1 MAKQTEVSALRAVLG
16 ALQWPS
22 TQTAP
27 QLGATVSL
35 LSGQTTAATTEDL
48 RDANKALK
56 FSKVNND
63 VGLQFRPLGQI
74 SDMVLVAM
82 SDASWG
88 IRREGHSQN
97 HLLMLAPKEIL
108 DGETT
113 NYIILHWRSFR
124 LPRVSRSSLNA
135 ESQACAAAMDSLEY
149 TRTLTQGCLNA
160 DYTLQSPGEWV
171 ISKTALVVDAKALY
185 NSIRAEASQLS
196 GDKRTKIEVMIVKE
210 KMQECQTLLRW
221 VSSEAQ
227 YADGMTK
234 PSARLLLTGRLRT
247 HMFKLQADEDF
258 VAAKKKTQ
266 QQREANARKFAL
278 SKAASKV
285 GGLAHLIFIS
295 HIMPVT
301 GSFVSDDASWSDDA
315 MRLLVT
321 MAMSFLTGCFLRLDA
336 AWFSKSSP
344 TCRTKAPGSTP
355 CNPQQQCAM
364 RDGV

>member
-1 MAKQTEVSALRAVLG
+1 ML
-16 ALQWPS
+16 
-22 TQTAP
+22 
-27 QLGATVSL
+27 
-35 LSGQTTAATTEDL
+35 TTL
-48 RDANKALK
+48 
-56 FSKVNND
+56 
-63 VGLQFRPLGQI
+63 
-74 SDMVLVAM
+74 
-82 SDASWG
+82 
-88 IRREGHSQN
+88 
-97 HLLMLAPKEIL
+97 
-108 DGETT
+108 
-113 NYIILHWRSFR
+113 
-124 LPRVSRSSLNA
+124 
-135 ESQACAAAMDSLEY
+135 
-149 TRTLTQGCLNA
+149 
-160 DYTLQSPGEWV
+160 YTLQSPGEWV

-185 NSIRAEASQLS
+185 DSIRAEVSQLS

-234 PSARLLLTGRLRT
+234 PSARQFLTGRLRI

-321 MAMSFLTGCFLRLDA
+321 MVMSFLTGCFCVWMLLGFPKVLQHAEPKRL
-336 AWFSKSSP
+336 
-344 TCRTKAPGSTP
+344 APRR
-355 CNPQQQCAM
+355 AM
-364 RDGV
+364 RNSSVQCEMEYEELSHMSYQLHIEKEDKARLEDSFKREIETLERYAHVM